1 MEKDGVLKM
10 LFEEHHRQLS
20 ETRDKIQTITHRVVG
35 VITVAIG
42 WLILADQVPSG
53 VLRWMLVGGVVL
65 IALAACITLLRY
77 NRNYRTI
84 SKVVAKINL
93 AFGLFET
100 GRYLPDDSA
109 YPDGWK
115 KFGSEPLL
123 FGIWHHL
130 LTIVLMTVVCV
141 IAALVR

>member
-1 MEKDGVLKM
+1 MEKDEVLKM

-20 ETRDKIQTITHRVVG
+20 ETREKIQTLTHRVVG
-35 VITVAIG
+35 VLTVATG

-65 IALAACITLLRY
+65 IALAACTTLFRY
-77 NRNYRTI
+77 NRSYRTI
-84 SKVVAKINL
+84 ARVVAKINL

-100 GRYLPDDSA
+100 GRYLPDDSV

-115 KFGSEPLL
+115 MFGSEPLL
-123 FGIWHHL
+123 SGIWHHL
-130 LTIVLMTVVCV
+130 LIIVLVTAVCV